1 MAVLDKIN
9 IIDTSIDMMKEALS
23 LPSSSSLEEVV
34 ASITNGGANEPTN
47 IYRVESEEEKNS
59 LTGMVEDDICIVYAD
74 EKVRSSGTT
83 PLPYTVLY
91 FPETINIQDVYG
103 RVSSE
108 SSCNM
113 GAGGVNANK
122 VTFKVG
128 PTYFTVTEVSSSEII
143 ANYISSDGRIY
154 TRTTERTSYDA
165 GINLKPGLFQNLRS
179 PLYYFIYMQNM
190 TFGLYQYKEN
200 QWGHLAIGVDPN
212 LYDVLDTVTIYTNEG
227 FQTGTRNEKDYRKD
241 YIYIQ
246 AEEPEDKT
254 GIWVTLTENG
264 TYPTAPYQA
273 APYITTSD
281 LASLNRSKFSA
292 NALSRGIRTS
302 STTKVYQD
310 NSTNFELSFAS
321 PNGSSYDY
329 KDALVA
335 NDIMYAVF
343 PRKTS
348 SGSGNDASGYSLN
361 FKTGEIT
368 KITSHPLFSRMTS
381 SSGMLTFKI
390 DEDNLMQRLVLDDD
404 ADNYYIVKYNISSNT
419 WTYETLLKTTENTTS
434 WYKAGN
440 YMFFY
445 STTNKKCYKAP
456 LSDLTSIEELNLP
469 EDTYSSL
476 WASNS
481 GGNYYYTDS
490 RGRIW
495 SQGICYDGTT
505 LERISPAGAVKIFTS
520 STYLNAPYEIDN
532 ILYLMSID
540 DRSYA
545 ITYHAYDMDTCARIT
560 NGTVTCNPDQE
571 FSYGVTSLKI
581 GQLLSDGTVCW
592 CGGIAYSNSW
602 YYESRDKQ
610 EINIKD
616 IEFIPN
622 GSPLKLQTGPLLL
635 DNNRCEIAKSVYIN
649 VKDIA
654 YSNLDKA
661 YIGNG
666 SKWNQI
672 K

>member
-9 IIDTSIDMMKEALS
+9 IIDNSIDTMKEALS

-34 ASITNGGANEPTN
+34 AAVSQGSIQEPTN
-47 IYRVESEEEKNS
+47 IYRVTSEEEKNS
-59 LTGMVEDDICIVYAD
+59 LTGMVEDDICIVYAN
-74 EKVRSSGTT
+74 EKVRSDGTT
-83 PLPYTVLY
+83 PLPYTILY

-108 SSCNM
+108 TSCSM
-113 GAGGVNANK
+113 GAGGFTSNK

-128 PTYFTVTEVSSSEII
+128 PDYFTVTEVSTSNIL
-143 ANYISSDGRIY
+143 ANYTSEDGSTY
-154 TRTTERTSYDA
+154 TRTTDLAIYDA
-165 GINLKPGLFQNLRS
+165 GINLKPGLLQNLRS
-179 PLYYFIYMQNM
+179 PLYYFIYMQNIA
-190 TFGLYQYKEN
+190 FGLYQYKES
-200 QWGHLAIGVDPN
+200 QWQFLDIGINPN

-227 FQTGTRNEKDYRKD
+227 FQTGMRNEKDYRKD

-246 AEEPEDKT
+246 AEEPEDKK
-254 GIWVTLTENG
+254 GIWVTLTESG
-264 TYPTAPYQA
+264 TYPTAPYQGV
-273 APYITTSD
+273 PYITTSD

-292 NALSRGIRTS
+292 NVLTRGIHTS
-302 STTKVYQD
+302 SVVKVYKD
-310 NSTNFELSFAS
+310 NSTSFELNFAS
-321 PNGSSYDY
+321 PNGSSYNY

-335 NDIMYAVF
+335 NDIMYAIF

-361 FKTGEIT
+361 FETGEIT
-368 KITSHPLFSRMTS
+368 QITSHPLYSRMTS
-381 SSGMLTFKI
+381 SSGSLTFKI
-390 DEDNLMQRLVLDDD
+390 DDDNFMQRLVLDDD
-404 ADNYYIVKYNISSNT
+404 ADNYYIVKYNISSNE
-419 WTYETLLKTTENTTS
+419 WTYETLLKTTENTTN

-445 STTNKKCYKAP
+445 NTTDKKCYKAP
-456 LSDLTSIEELNLP
+456 VSDLTSIEELSLS

-476 WASNS
+476 WASSS
-481 GGNYYYTDS
+481 GGHYYYTDS

-495 SQGICYDGTT
+495 SQGICYDGVT
-505 LERISPAGAVKIFTS
+505 LERISPANVTKVFTS
-520 STYLNAPYEIDN
+520 ADYLNAPYEIDN
-532 ILYLMSID
+532 ILYLMHID
-540 DRSYA
+540 DRSYE
-545 ITYHAYDMDTCARIT
+545 IIYHAYDMDTCVKISS
-560 NGTVTCNPDQE
+560 GTVTCTPDQE
-571 FSYGVTSLKI
+571 FSYGVATLKI

-592 CGGIAYSNSW
+592 CGGIAYSNSY
-602 YYESRDKQ
+602 YYESKDKQ

-622 GSPLKLQTGPLLL
+622 SSTLRLQTGPLLL
-635 DNNRCEIAKSVYIN
+635 DNNRCEIAKNVYIN

-654 YSNLDKA
+654 YANLDKA

>member
-47 IYRVESEEEKNS
+47 IYRVESEEEKSS
-59 LTGMVEDDICIVYAD
+59 LTGMVEDDICIVYSN
-74 EKVRSSGTT
+74 EKVRSNGTT

-91 FPETINIQDVYG
+91 FPETIDIQDVYG

-108 SSCNM
+108 SSCGM
-113 GAGGVNANK
+113 GSGGLGANK
-122 VTFKVG
+122 VTLKLG
-128 PTYFTVTEVSSSEII
+128 PSYFTVTEVSTSNIL
-143 ANYISSDGRIY
+143 ANYTSEDGRTY
-154 TRTTERTSYDA
+154 TRTTDLSIYDA
-165 GINLKPGLFQNLRS
+165 GINLKPGLLQNLRS

-190 TFGLYQYKEN
+190 AFGLYQYKNN
-200 QWGHLAIGVDPN
+200 QWQFLDIGVNPN
-212 LYDVLDTVTIYTNEG
+212 LYDVLDTVTIYTSEG
-227 FQTGTRNEKDYRKD
+227 FQTGTRNEKDYRQD

-246 AEEPEDKT
+246 AEEPEDKK
-254 GIWVTLTENG
+254 GIWITLTEGG
-264 TYPTAPYQA
+264 TYPTDPYQA
-273 APYITTSD
+273 VPYITTSD
-281 LASLNRSKFSA
+281 LASLNRSKFTA

-302 STTKVYQD
+302 STTKVYKD
-310 NSTNFELSFAS
+310 NSTSFELNFAS
-321 PNGSSYDY
+321 PNGSSYNY

-335 NDIMYAVF
+335 NDVMYAIF

-348 SGSGNDASGYSLN
+348 TTTAGNDAYGYSLN

-368 KITSHPLFSRMTS
+368 QITSHPLYSRITS
-381 SSGMLTFKI
+381 STGSLTFKI

-404 ADNYYIVKYNISSNT
+404 TDNYYIVKYNISSNT

-445 STTNKKCYKAP
+445 NTTSKKCYKAP

-469 EDTYSSL
+469 EDTYSTL
-476 WASNS
+476 WTN

-520 STYLNAPYEIDN
+520 SDYLTAPYEIDN

-545 ITYHAYDMDTCARIT
+545 ITYHAYDMDTCVRIT
-560 NGTVTCNPDQE
+560 NGIVSCNPDQE

-592 CGGIAYSNSW
+592 CGGTAYSNSW

-610 EINIKD
+610 EINIRD

-622 GSPLKLQTGPLLL
+622 SSTLRVQTGPLLL
-635 DNNRCEIAKSVYIN
+635 DNTRCEIAKSVYIN
-649 VKDIA
+649 VKNIT